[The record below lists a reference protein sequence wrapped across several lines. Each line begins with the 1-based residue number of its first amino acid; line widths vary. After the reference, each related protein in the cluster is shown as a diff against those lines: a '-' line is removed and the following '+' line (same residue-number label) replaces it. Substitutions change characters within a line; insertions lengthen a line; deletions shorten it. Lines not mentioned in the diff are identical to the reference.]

1 MKMTSIIG
9 IALILLGSASMS
21 FSQGVAVE
29 EMNDVKI
36 GLGFNEAAYNMTTGD
51 QVFFSFSHTGFQAE
65 IVHIEYFPDSTAK
78 VFMSYAFWGA
88 DSAKIYL
95 QREGLYKNGLRFPN
109 GQNWS
114 CSIDEKTG
122 LIDFLVPSESVSDF
136 TFEMTIYEEIG
147 PAVFSEKFSV
157 SAFNVPPINPINCP
171 TQR

>member
-21 FSQGVAVE
+21 FSQGVSAE

-88 DSAKIYL
+88 DSAKISL
-95 QREGLYKNGLRFPN
+95 QGEGLYKNGLRFPN
-109 GQNWS
+109 SQTWS
-114 CSIDEKTG
+114 CSVNEKTG
-122 LIDFLVPSESVSDF
+122 LIDFLVPSDAISHF
-136 TFEMTIYEEIG
+136 TFEMTIHKEIG
-147 PAVFSEKFSV
+147 PAVLSEPFSV
-157 SAFNVPPINPINCP
+157 SAFDVPAVARP
-171 TQR
+171 TQP